1 MMTEIWVKAL
11 LGSLTRLRVM
21 GEGTIGVSY
30 SLTGE
35 DLELEV
41 DGKMNG
47 NVI

>member
-1 MMTEIWVKAL
+1 MDYGL
-11 LGSLTRLRVM
+11 SSLYDDRNL
-21 GEGTIGVSY
+21 GEGTIGESY